1 MSSSPSSPT
10 SSPPNYRGLYGGL
23 AVVVTALSGGQLYA
37 DYEDENLSIDYPTL
51 WEMLGSRYGAGLALA
66 SLTLIGVLV
75 LLCAIA
81 SVRRITP
88 VGIPIA
94 VALIGIGGAAM
105 LIGRVGAGSRHVPEL
120 DTAGAM
126 MLMTCW
132 AAIALGVVH
141 AIHLIVV
148 RLRAR

>member
-1 MSSSPSSPT
+1 MSSSPSST
-10 SSPPNYRGLYGGL
+10 ASSLPSYRGLYGGL
-23 AVVVTALSGGQLYA
+23 ALVVAALSGGQLYA

-75 LLCAIA
+75 LLAAIA
-81 SVRRITP
+81 SVRPITP
-88 VGIPIA
+88 VGIPITI
-94 VALIGIGGAAM
+94 ALIGIAGAVM
-105 LIGRVGAGSRHVPEL
+105 LISRVGAGSRHVPEL

-132 AAIALGVVH
+132 AAVALGVIH

-148 RLRAR
+148 RLSDR